1 MQVLQDKYEG
11 FLSRDFIP
19 DFVNY
24 ADVLFKEFGGKVQ
37 HWMTFNE
44 PWVRGGHRGSR
55 HDNAVA
61 VQPGLCC

>member
-24 ADVLFKEFGGKVQ
+24 ADVLFKEFGGKIQ

-44 PWVRGGHRGSR
+44 PWVRGRLGGAC
-55 HDNAVA
+55 HDSAVA
-61 VQPGLCC
+61 LQTGL